1 MRHLRLRLDV
11 AIIMNSA
18 TTLNYAE
25 LATSTQVEQTIAAV
39 EARGIK
45 VHLVDTP
52 AQALEKVHQL
62 IPAGANVMTGASETL
77 RHIGLED
84 VLVSKDHPWVNL
96 KDGLLAENNPEK
108 QGKLRAQS
116 TLSEYFLGS
125 VQAIAET
132 GEIVIASAS
141 GSQLPSYAFSSR
153 NVIWVAGTQKIVPT
167 LDAALRRV
175 REYSLPREDERQ
187 KANGRPG
194 SLLGKILII
203 EMEHPMLQRNV
214 NLILVNDL
222 VGV

>member
-1 MRHLRLRLDV
+1 
-11 AIIMNSA
+11 MNTA
-18 TTLNYAE
+18 TLNYTE
-25 LATSTQVEQTIAAV
+25 LATATQVEQTIAAV

-45 VHLVDTP
+45 VHLVGTP

-77 RHIGLED
+77 RQIGLED

-153 NVIWVAGTQKIVPT
+153 NVIVSP
-167 LDAALRRV
+167 
-175 REYSLPREDERQ
+175 S
-187 KANGRPG
+187 G
-194 SLLGKILII
+194 SSA
-203 EMEHPMLQRNV
+203 
-214 NLILVNDL
+214 
-222 VGV
+222 

>member
-1 MRHLRLRLDV
+1 
-11 AIIMNSA
+11 MNSA
-18 TTLNYAE
+18 TTINYAE
-25 LATSTQVEQTIAAV
+25 LATSEQIQQTVAAV

-45 VHLVDTP
+45 VYLVDTP

-62 IPAGANVMTGASETL
+62 IPTGANVMTGASETL
-77 RHIGLED
+77 RQIGLED

-96 KDGLLAENNPEK
+96 KDGLLAENNPVK
-108 QGKLRAQS
+108 QGQLRAQS

>member
-1 MRHLRLRLDV
+1 MS
-11 AIIMNSA
+11 NA
-18 TTLNYAE
+18 TTLSYTD
-25 LATSTQVEQTIAAV
+25 LATPTQVEQTAAAV
-39 EARGIK
+39 QKRGIK
-45 VHLVDTP
+45 VQVVDTP
-52 AQALEKVHQL
+52 AQALEKIHQL

-77 RHIGLED
+77 RHIGFED
-84 VLVSKDHPWVNL
+84 ILIKKDHSWNNL
-96 KDGLLAENNPEK
+96 KDALLAENNPEK

-116 TLSEYFLGS
+116 TLSEFFLGS

-141 GSQLPSYAFSSR
+141 GSQLAPYAFSSK

-175 REYSLPREDERQ
+175 REFSLPREDERQ

-194 SLLGKILII
+194 SFLGKILII
-203 EMEHPMLQRNV
+203 EGEHPMMQRNL
-214 NLILVNDL
+214 NLILVNHL